1 MSVHIHIH
9 RLVVDRAALADS
21 GARGLHDEVID
32 RITHR
37 LDGGAAEAESAA
49 DRKPVVSDAIAMAV
63 AEHVSPR
70 LNVARR
76 R

>member
-21 GARGLHDEVID
+21 TRGLHDEVVD

-37 LDGGAAEAESAA
+37 LNGDAADAESAA
-49 DRKPVVSDAIAMAV
+49 ERPAVSEAIAMAV

-70 LNVARR
+70 LKVARR
-76 R
+76 G